1 MISVENTRK
10 NTKRIVD
17 KDKRYIYAGYGLL
30 SRLAA
35 MTPVKCK
42 TTDGG
47 EVTIWV

>member
-1 MISVENTRK
+1 M
-10 NTKRIVD
+10 D
-17 KDKRYIYAGYGLL
+17 KDGNFVYVGRGI
-30 SRLAA
+30 LAQIQA